1 MLKYLFF
8 ITFLV
13 FSFINTTL
21 AYNTEWFENYSENI
35 GSSSFECKKQCFI
48 VLGEK
53 SKNDFVELNWT
64 LSGSG
69 VFWYW
74 FVNWTE
80 IVPWEMFQIK
90 ENTDITTKFSFK
102 NLQYYK
108 ELRENIVVVMI
119 FDWDIKSNNFAAF
132 LDKNSFFSNIKL
144 WINDALS
151 YKEYNP
157 RSINFLE
164 WPMWNWRYI
173 NKVLFPIIII
183 IILISVFWYI
193 FWEVKIK
200 KWFIYLWIWVLI
212 FFWLFFD
219 FLSTLNQYKIYKK
232 NISSN
237 NIMVNWR
244 LWTTDFYQ
252 YLDFIKTQVPNK
264 EKWYFIAPYPYD
276 FEWKYHIYPNIK
288 FDNIDKIK
296 YLFWYNPYWINAPF
310 NFKDPTYESWI
321 LNYNSWTYQVSKE
334 IIWKDYA
341 KIYILK

>member
-1 MLKYLFF
+1 
-8 ITFLV
+8 
-13 FSFINTTL
+13 
-21 AYNTEWFENYSENI
+21 
-35 GSSSFECKKQCFI
+35 
-48 VLGEK
+48 
-53 SKNDFVELNWT
+53 
-64 LSGSG
+64 
-69 VFWYW
+69 
-74 FVNWTE
+74 
-80 IVPWEMFQIK
+80 
-90 ENTDITTKFSFK
+90 
-102 NLQYYK
+102 
-108 ELRENIVVVMI
+108 MI